1 LYGLVY
7 GFAATKALERSPDAL
22 SEKLAQLAADFA
34 RADDPREA
42 QRIAVTFH
50 AAVVDAAAS
59 PRIDVVVRALSALVP
74 GDFYE
79 LVPDA
84 VTLQRSGFD
93 AVARAC
99 KRGDSEAAS
108 AAYAAMMQAVAG
120 EVVRLFDRR
129 GLFSRAPA

>member
-84 VTLQRSGFD
+84 VTLQRSVSTRSHGR
-93 AVARAC
+93 ASGATARLL
-99 KRGDSEAAS
+99 
-108 AAYAAMMQAVAG
+108 
-120 EVVRLFDRR
+120 RLPTPR
-129 GLFSRAPA
+129 

>member
-1 LYGLVY
+1 M
-7 GFAATKALERSPDAL
+7 R
-22 SEKLAQLAADFA
+22 
-34 RADDPREA
+34 
-42 QRIAVTFH
+42 FH

-84 VTLQRSGFD
+84 MELQRVGFD
-93 AVARAC
+93 AIARAC
-99 KRGDSEAAS
+99 TQGDSAGAS
-108 AAYAAMMQAVAG
+108 VAYSVMMEAVAG

-129 GLFSRAPA
+129 GLFERAPA